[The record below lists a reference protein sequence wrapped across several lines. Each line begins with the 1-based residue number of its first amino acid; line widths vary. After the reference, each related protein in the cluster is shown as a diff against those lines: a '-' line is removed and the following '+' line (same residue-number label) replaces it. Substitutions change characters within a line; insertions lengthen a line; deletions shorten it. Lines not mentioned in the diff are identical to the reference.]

1 MEETK
6 KAIVLAAGS
15 GTRWKNYLGIPKQ
28 LIKIDGEPLLFRTI
42 RQLRAR
48 GFEVLVTVPSIGYFG
63 EIPAKQIVGVDEIE
77 VDKFINAKEHVG
89 AIFFWGDTYFTDEAM
104 DKITKSKYDLRFF
117 GRKRGSEIT
126 GKNYGEIFAVKTNE
140 MLFRK
145 AEELRS
151 MVCQLKRCAS
161 WELYRLICGYPLDQH
176 IIDKH
181 FTDINDLTDDFDYP
195 KDYDKW
201 TEAYRT
207 SKPVHV
213 SSVFQVLHKYS
224 PKRILHIGGHTGE
237 EGEVYKSMDAEF
249 TFVEPVPEYAEVA
262 RKKGYDV
269 MEVAIGER
277 GEKEFNVRGVF
288 SSFLLRKK
296 ELLPYQERWLAKHKE
311 KSGQIK
317 VKVIPLSDIQEGYD
331 TLVVDTEG
339 TVLDVLKS
347 GQLNFKTIIAEVRRD
362 VPAYDN
368 ELPNE
373 EIVKYLKENGYVEGG
388 VYGNNTIFT
397 KDC

>member
-15 GTRWKNYLGIPKQ
+15 GTRWGNYLGVPKQ
-28 LIKIDGEPLLFRTI
+28 MIEIDGELLLLRTI

-48 GFEVLVTVPSIGYFG
+48 GFEVLVTVPKIGYFG
-63 EIPAKQIVGVDEIE
+63 DIPAKEIVGVDDIEI
-77 VDKFINAKEHVG
+77 DKFINAKDHVG

-104 DKITKSKYDLRFF
+104 DKITKSKYDFRFF
-117 GRKRGSEIT
+117 GRKRGSITT

-145 AEELRS
+145 AEELRK
-151 MVCQLKRCAS
+151 MAPKLKRCAT
-161 WELYRLICGYPLDQH
+161 WELYRLICGYPLDKH
-176 IIDKH
+176 IIEKH
-181 FTDINDLTDDFDYP
+181 FTNIDDLTDDFDYP
-195 KDYDKW
+195 KDYGIWIDHYK
-201 TEAYRT
+201 T
-207 SKPVHV
+207 SKPVHI
-213 SSVFQVLHKYS
+213 SSVFQVLHKYN
-224 PKRILHIGGHTGE
+224 PKKILHIGGHTGE
-237 EGEVYKSMDAEF
+237 EGEIYKSMDAEF

-269 MEVAIGER
+269 MEIAVGPEK
-277 GEKEFNVRGVF
+277 GEKDFNVRGVF

-311 KSGQIK
+311 KTGQIR

-339 TVLDVLKS
+339 TTLDVLKS
-347 GQLNFKTIIAEVRRD
+347 GRLDFKTIIAEVRRD
-362 VPAYDN
+362 VPAYYN
-368 ELPNE
+368 EPPNE
-373 EIVKYLKENGYVEGG
+373 EIVKYLEENGYVERG

-397 KDC
+397 KQ